1 MAREQEMPPTAPPPL
16 PSTRPVAG
24 VPRPATMR
32 LPPAIWKLAFFTGV
46 MFQSNAL
53 LTPLL
58 DRLVREP
65 FHLTNAETSRFMAV
79 NGAAQL
85 LCGIPAGILSDRL
98 GRRLPLMGVGLILAG
113 LAFAAIPHVGSYP
126 ALLWLRFAEGV
137 FGAAAGTLIFA
148 RVLDVA
154 PEGLR
159 GRAFAVVTAALPVGY
174 LTGPALAGWL
184 GDERP
189 ALLLGV
195 NGVLMALCGLW
206 ALAMAPGEERLRHHE
221 PTPGEI
227 ARVVRTSPRLAIPM
241 LFSFVDNFTFGSI
254 AVLTAT
260 VLRDVHGVVE
270 VGTVAKVIAAFWVAF
285 LAGCV
290 PMGRL
295 MERFGA
301 WRLMLGGSF
310 AYGVAFMALGRV
322 GLGMFG
328 PMMAVCGLL
337 TAVMYIPS
345 RALIGELAGREHRGV
360 ASAGYQAAGLAGVVL
375 GLVIAGHL
383 SDVSYRLAYAVAGIM
398 EVACAAA
405 CALAMPGMARGRAA
419 VAAG

>member
-1 MAREQEMPPTAPPPL
+1 MAPEQDMPPATISPAPRVEAPPP
-16 PSTRPVAG
+16 
-24 VPRPATMR
+24 PRPRTAQ
-32 LPPAIWKLAFFTGV
+32 LPPAIWKLAVFTGV

-65 FHLTNAETSRFMAV
+65 FHLSNAEASRFMAV

-98 GRRLPLMGVGLILAG
+98 GRRMPLMGAGLILAG
-113 LAFAAIPHVGSYP
+113 LAFAAIPHVGSYGQ
-126 ALLWLRFAEGV
+126 LLWLRFFEGV

-154 PEGLR
+154 PEALR
-159 GRAFAVVTAALPVGY
+159 GRAFAMVTAALPVGY

-184 GDERP
+184 GDDRP
-189 ALLLGV
+189 ALLLGI
-195 NGVLMALCGLW
+195 NGGLMVACGLW
-206 ALAMAPGEERLRHHE
+206 ALASAPGEGRPSHHE

-227 ARVVRTSPRLAIPM
+227 ARAVRTSPRLAIPM

-260 VLRDVHGVVE
+260 VLRDVHGIAE
-270 VGTVAKVIAAFWVAF
+270 VGPAAKVIAAFWVAF
-285 LAGCV
+285 LVGCI

-295 MERFGA
+295 MERFGP
-301 WRLMLGGSF
+301 WRLMLVGSG
-310 AYGVAFMALGRV
+310 AYGVAFAGLGFATTGAFGPLMAL
-322 GLGMFG
+322 
-328 PMMAVCGLL
+328 CGLL

-345 RALIGELAGREHRGV
+345 RALIGELAGSGHRGV

-383 SDVSYRLAYAVAGIM
+383 SDMSYRLAYGVAGLM
-398 EVACAAA
+398 EVACAVV
-405 CALAMPGMARGRAA
+405 CAVAIPGMARARAA
-419 VAAG
+419 AGRM